1 MTSLRFGMMAC
12 CILGLCRC
20 CLAFLETVASERA
33 GWCLVLSVVSCQ
45 ASEPASSRIGG
56 LFYFLWGG
64 CRKALGPPSVWLGLF
79 LLAPSCWMTWG

>member
-33 GWCLVLSVVSCQ
+33 GWCLVLSVVRR
-45 ASEPASSRIGG
+45 ASLRQVE
-56 LFYFLWGG
+56 LVVYFYFLWGG

>member
-33 GWCLVLSVVSCQ
+33 GWCLVLSVVRR
-45 ASEPASSRIGG
+45 ASLRQVE
-56 LFYFLWGG
+56 LVVYFTFFGAAAA
-64 CRKALGPPSVWLGLF
+64 RH
-79 LLAPSCWMTWG
+79 LAPPRSGWDCFCWPPLVG